1 MAMGVMRSLRAIG
14 GPLRIRAS
22 AGAAAAFAMVGGAIA
37 QEEPAELEEI
47 VVTAQKREQL
57 AQDVPISMAVVGGE
71 RIDELAL
78 GRIRDLA
85 AYVPNLATSETSL
98 NTNIAIR
105 GIFSGPSQG
114 FWQSVGTYVDGVYRG
129 RSQQTRAPFLDLQRV
144 EVLRGSQNIL
154 FGRNSIAGALNITT
168 AQPTD
173 SFEGQVG
180 LLYEPE
186 LGERE
191 LTGVMSGPLG
201 EGVHGRIA
209 LRAVSSDGY
218 MRDLTLGRDVPKR
231 DDSTLRATLAF
242 EPSDRLDI
250 RLKAETSTF
259 DVLGR
264 NSEVI
269 EDKTAVAGPFA
280 GSNYSQIL
288 VSLGQDPS
296 VLNTTLDYARSSNGD
311 VSNNGLDESVLTV
324 DYSLGDLT
332 LTSVTAYSSY
342 EYDEVC
348 DCDFTGGKVFTV
360 LQNEAFDQLSQ
371 EVRVA
376 SSEGRNLDFIFGIYY
391 QRSDLDFFDTL
402 VVTDE
407 SILVPIVNAITQST
421 NGQFLASTATP
432 RYFHLD
438 TSSVSV
444 FGQADWRL
452 GSRARLTAGLRLS
465 DERSSASRE
474 LSITGIDYAPL
485 APPAATVAPL
495 LYAGLFNVRG
505 HEVSGHRSDTLTMP
519 SLGLQYDFGADSM
532 GYVTIARGAKSGGFD
547 PRSNNPV
554 DLGGA
559 FEFEDEKATNLEA
572 GAKLRLPERN
582 AEIDIALFHTKIE
595 DMQVSVYDGVLG
607 YNVKN
612 AGEAVTQGL
621 EVEARW
627 AVTRRLT
634 LSGSLALTDFEF
646 KDYLGQCYFAQPADA
661 PDGINCNYAGKTNQY
676 VPDSSAV
683 LGLRYVVPMKGG
695 LSLRTLVDVL
705 YSDEYFRTPT
715 LDPEQVQPSYTMLNA
730 RLAFGNAA
738 RGWEVALVGRNLTA
752 VTVVRYS
759 VSIALAGPVFG
770 TPGVWGFV
778 DPQRTVAVQGT
789 LRF

>member
-1 MAMGVMRSLRAIG
+1 MAMGVMRPFRAIG

-22 AGAAAAFAMVGGAIA
+22 AGTAAALAMFGSALA

-57 AQDVPISMAVVGGE
+57 AQDVPISMVVRSGE

-78 GRIRDLA
+78 GRIRDLK

-168 AQPTD
+168 AQPTA
-173 SFEGQVG
+173 SFEAEVG

-201 EGVHGRIA
+201 EGVRGRIA
-209 LRAVSSDGY
+209 LREVSSDGY
-218 MRDLTLGRDVPKR
+218 MQDLTLGRAVPKR
-231 DDSTLRATLAF
+231 DDSALRATLAL

-250 RLKAETSTF
+250 RLRAETSTF

-269 EDKTAVAGPFA
+269 EDRTAVAGPFA
-280 GSNYSQIL
+280 GLNYSQIL

-296 VLNTTLDYARSSNGD
+296 VLNTTQDYARSSNGD
-311 VSNNGLDESVLTV
+311 VSNNALDESVVTI
-324 DYSLGDLT
+324 DYRFGDLT
-332 LTSVTAYSSY
+332 LTSVTGYSSY
-342 EYDEVC
+342 DYDEVC
-348 DCDFTGGKVFTV
+348 DCDFTGGNVFTV

-376 SSEGRNLDFIFGIYY
+376 SPEGRDLDFIFGLYY

-407 SILVPIVNAITQST
+407 SILVPIVNAVTQST
-421 NGQFLASTATP
+421 NGQFLANTATP

-438 TSSVSV
+438 TSSVSI

-452 GSRARLTAGLRLS
+452 GSRVRLTAGLRLS
-465 DERSSASRE
+465 DERASASRE
-474 LSITGIDYAPL
+474 LSITGLDYAAL
-485 APPAATVAPL
+485 APPAATVAPA

-505 HEVSGHRSDTLTMP
+505 HEIGGRRSDTLTMP

-554 DLGGA
+554 GLGGA
-559 FEFEDEKATNLEA
+559 FEFEDERATNFEA
-572 GAKLRLPERN
+572 GAKLRLPEQN
-582 AEIDIALFHTKIE
+582 AEIDVALFHTKIE

-612 AGEAVTQGL
+612 AGEAVTEGL
-621 EVEARW
+621 EIEARW

-646 KDYLGQCYFAQPADA
+646 RDYLGQCYFGQPADA

-683 LGLRYVVPMKGG
+683 LGLAYVVPMKGG

-738 RGWEVALVGRNLTA
+738 RGWEVALVGRNLTD
-752 VTVVRYS
+752 VTVVSYS

-778 DPQRTVAVQGT
+778 DPPRTVAVQGT